1 MPAIE
6 PARLSREV
14 QAVTLAF
21 DRPAELVDRV
31 LALFDFYADR
41 VLRPGA
47 YASMRAP
54 QRSFSAPLPVINSL
68 RQALGR
74 EAAARPE
81 LAWDIADALWSVGYH
96 ESYLLAAAVLEPQ
109 TGARVAAWVEERLRG
124 GLEVRLSRLLATS
137 AWRGWRAADPQGF
150 LTLVEAW
157 VQGKDAAR
165 QGFAYLALQAAAA
178 EAPTNRLAPLIDLL
192 YRLPSPRTAAV
203 QQSRRDLL
211 RGLAERSP
219 AEVAAYLLHE
229 HARAAPG
236 SDRDLRLLLG
246 LFPPELRERLR
257 LALRG

>member
-1 MPAIE
+1 MPAID

-21 DRPAELVDRV
+21 DRTPELVDRV

-47 YASMRAP
+47 HASVRAP
-54 QRSFSAPLPVINSL
+54 QRTFSAPLPVINSL
-68 RQALGR
+68 RRAFGR
-74 EAAARPE
+74 EATAHPE
-81 LAWDIADALWSVGYH
+81 LAWEVADALWSVGYH
-96 ESYLLAAAVLEPQ
+96 ETYLLAAAVLEPQ
-109 TGARVAAWVEERLRG
+109 SDARVAAWVEERLRG
-124 GLEVRLSRLLATS
+124 SLEARLSRLLATS

-165 QGFAYLALQAAAA
+165 QGFAFLALQAAAA
-178 EAPTNRLAPLIDLL
+178 EAPSDRLAPLIDLL
-192 YRLPSPRTAAV
+192 YRLPSPRAAAV

-211 RGLAERSP
+211 RELAERSP
-219 AEVAAYLLHE
+219 AEIAAYLLHE

-236 SDRDLRLLLG
+236 SERDLRLMLD
-246 LFPPELRERLR
+246 LFPPELRQRLR